1 METIHD
7 FIGHH
12 LIANYSGCDYDA
24 LTNLEGLRDALC
36 RGIAATGATILSA
49 NEHVFDGNGF
59 TMMFL
64 LSESH
69 ASIHT
74 YPEYASCFIDI
85 FTCGLECKPEEFG
98 RVMEEYLCPTNS
110 SKKMLVRD
118 EGIKKISACL

>member
-1 METIHD
+1 MENIHD

-12 LIANYSGCDYDA
+12 LIANYSGCDYNA
-24 LTNLEGLRDALC
+24 LTDLEGLRDALC
-36 RGIAATGATILSA
+36 RGIAATGATILSS

-74 YPEYASCFIDI
+74 YPEYNSCFVDV
-85 FTCGLECKPEEFG
+85 FTCGMECKPEEFG
-98 RVMEEYLCPTNS
+98 RVMEEYLRPENS
-110 SKKMLVRD
+110 SRKMLVRD
-118 EGIKKISACL
+118 EGMKASVCL